1 MFCTHPLK
9 NIRAWKLFFV
19 VSPSFSLFSTQCST
33 RAEQYSELSRVWYPH
48 IVVWKPKLFC
58 YSTYGRSIVHVFR
71 SIRYNIHNPHLNAT
85 TLLSNTTYYAKYRVQ
100 YSAHWTKF
108 YPHAHRN
115 VVVWHCFIV
124 VCDRYVFEMCFILP
138 WSVPVLLHV
147 EEHYANSLDYTT
159 VLSFHTTIKSFLS
172 LSNAIA
178 L

>member
-33 RAEQYSELSRVWYPH
+33 RAEQYSELSRGWYPH
-48 IVVWKPKLFC
+48 IVVWKPKLRC

-71 SIRYNIHNPHLNAT
+71 SIAHKIHFPLLNAT
-85 TLLSNTTYYAKYRVQ
+85 TLMSNTTN
-100 YSAHWTKF
+100 F

-115 VVVWHCFIV
+115 VVVWHCFMV